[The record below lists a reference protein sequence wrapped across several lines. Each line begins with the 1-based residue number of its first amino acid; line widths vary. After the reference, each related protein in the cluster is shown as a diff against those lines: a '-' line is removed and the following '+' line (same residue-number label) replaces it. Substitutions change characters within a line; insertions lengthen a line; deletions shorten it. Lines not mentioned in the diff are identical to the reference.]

1 MRGKQSLKRSERLK
15 GRLRFETVKRKSRP
29 LRGEQL
35 IINTYPNSL
44 PFNRLGVSISA
55 RAIAKSSDRNRLKR
69 LIREAYRLNKK
80 EFKGGFDIVV
90 RSKPTKG
97 NKGFKEVE
105 KDLLC
110 ILRRSRMAI

>member
-35 IINTYPNSL
+35 IVNTCPNSL
-44 PFNRLGVSISA
+44 SFNRLGVLISA
-55 RAIAKSSDRNRLKR
+55 RAVANSSDRSRLKR

-80 EFKGGFDIVV
+80 EFKSGFDIVV

-97 NKGFKEVE
+97 SKGFKEIE

-110 ILRRSRMAI
+110 IIKRSKISV